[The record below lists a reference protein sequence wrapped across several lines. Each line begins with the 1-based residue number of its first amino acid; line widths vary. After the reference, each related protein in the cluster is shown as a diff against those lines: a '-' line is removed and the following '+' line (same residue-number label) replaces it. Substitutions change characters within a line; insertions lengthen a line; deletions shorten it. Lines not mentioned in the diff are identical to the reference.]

1 MKKILITAVGGD
13 IGYGLIKAIKASD
26 HDLHIVGCDIRN
38 YNVSYDMVD
47 EFYIC
52 PPYSD
57 EEKWIDFILGLLK
70 QGVDYFWPVTEPEI
84 KIVMENKERFSDCKI
99 VINEDFVLDIA
110 MNKEKTA
117 SFLSDNGILTPQTWE
132 KGDEIRHSFPLIV
145 KERFGCGSHGVYVV
159 NDENELNV
167 SLEYMEDPIVQEY
180 VGDIDEEYT
189 LTVFSDGQVINYILF
204 KRELGFGGMSRY
216 VELVH
221 DEKVETLAGR
231 IAKIFNLKGSL
242 NIQMRKKNSDY
253 CVFEINPRIS
263 STIGF
268 RYRLGFNDASWWIDM
283 IEGKSIPN
291 FEQPKGRVYGVRSV
305 EEKFFFE

>member
-13 IGYGLIKAIKASD
+13 IGYGLIKAIKAMNN
-26 HDLHIVGCDIRN
+26 DLHIIGCDIRN

-52 PPYSD
+52 PPYTD
-57 EEKWIDFILGLLK
+57 EEKWIEFIAGLLEK
-70 QGVDYFWPVTEPEI
+70 DVDYFWPVTEPEM
-84 KIVMENKERFSDCKI
+84 KIVLGNKECFGSCRI
-99 VINEDFVLDIA
+99 IINEDRILDIA

-117 SFLSDNGILTPQTWE
+117 SYLSQNGILTPLTWE
-132 KGDEIRHSFPLIV
+132 KDDKTRYGFPLIV
-145 KERFGCGSHGVYVV
+145 KERYGCGSHGVYVV
-159 NDENELNV
+159 NDESELY
-167 SLEYMEDPIVQEY
+167 LAIEHMDDPIVQEY
-180 VGDIDEEYT
+180 VGDSDEEYT
-189 LTVFSDGQVINYILF
+189 LTIFSDGQVTNYIIF

-216 VELVH
+216 VELIH
-221 DEKVETLAGR
+221 DERVDDLARR

-242 NIQMRKKNSDY
+242 NVQMRKKDSEY

-268 RYRLGFNDASWWIDM
+268 RYRLGFNDAAWWIDI
-283 IEGKSIPN
+283 IEGKNIPC
-291 FEQPKGRVYGVRSV
+291 FEQPQGKVYGVRSV